1 MNNPHSEGL
10 EGDFFTTEKAKL
22 FVELQQLEGTPRP
35 PSLLLRQPVIDI
47 PLVLRCLSHPPACKI
62 RRKNGKKNEKT
73 LAPQEMTSQ
82 RDRANKV
89 YDVISLEIKGSLQI
103 LECSEFLLLF

>member
-1 MNNPHSEGL
+1 MKKTHG
-10 EGDFFTTEKAKL
+10 
-22 FVELQQLEGTPRP
+22 
-35 PSLLLRQPVIDI
+35 
-47 PLVLRCLSHPPACKI
+47 
-62 RRKNGKKNEKT
+62 KNEKT